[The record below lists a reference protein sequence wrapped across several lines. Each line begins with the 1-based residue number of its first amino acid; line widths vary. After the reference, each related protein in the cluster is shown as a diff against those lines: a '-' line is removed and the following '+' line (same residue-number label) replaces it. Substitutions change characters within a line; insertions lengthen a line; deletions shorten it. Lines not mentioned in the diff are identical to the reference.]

1 MATDVIMPVLGMA
14 QESGVLVR
22 WLKQQG
28 QSVLRGE
35 LLFEVET
42 DKTVQEIEAP
52 ADGILGPWLAR
63 EGEVVPVTQVVAR
76 LYPPGEVI
84 PSALTPM
91 QASGPGAI
99 STAASPRAAFVAAT
113 PLAVRMAAAHD
124 VDLAK
129 IQTESG
135 KVQKADVL
143 AYLAAAEQRPP
154 AGRILASP
162 KARRL
167 ASERH
172 LALADLQGTGPGGA
186 VLAADVLAWRP
197 PPVEAPV
204 LAKKEVRL
212 PGTAEKADD
221 LPAIPMSHTWQR
233 MAERTTQAW
242 ISTPQFYLQ
251 RRALAARLMD
261 WLHGARSRSTQKI
274 TVSDLLVMACARC
287 LALHPQVNRSW
298 QSGRIVAKPS
308 INVGLAV
315 ALADGLVVPVIQR
328 ADKLSLQEIAHTR
341 ADLSA
346 RAHEGQLRSEDVAN
360 GTFTISNLGMFGVD
374 RFLAIVNP
382 PQAAILAAGA
392 IRDEV
397 VPLNGQPSVQ
407 PVIDLTVTFDHR
419 VVDGAIG
426 ARFLQTLVA
435 AIEEPLLLL
444 EQSPPAP

>member
-22 WLKQQG
+22 WLKQPG
-28 QSVLRGE
+28 QSVARGE

-42 DKTVQEIEAP
+42 DKAVQEIEAP
-52 ADGILGPWLAR
+52 ADGIVGPWLAR
-63 EGEVVPVTQVVAR
+63 EGDVVPVTQVVAR
-76 LYPPGEVI
+76 LYAPGEAF
-84 PSALTPM
+84 PAAPM
-91 QASGPGAI
+91 PGALP
-99 STAASPRAAFVAAT
+99 TATPPKAASIAAT
-113 PLAVRMAAAHD
+113 PLAARMAAAHD
-124 VDLAK
+124 IDLAK
-129 IQTESG
+129 VQTESG

-143 AYLAAAEQRPP
+143 AYLAAAEQRPF
-154 AGRILASP
+154 AGRIPASP

-172 LALADLQGTGPGGA
+172 LALADLQGSGPGGA
-186 VLAADVLAWRP
+186 VLAADVMRWRP
-197 PPVEAPV
+197 STVEKSAAV
-204 LAKKEVRL
+204 EQEVR
-212 PGTAEKADD
+212 PPNMVGKADD
-221 LPAIPMSHTWQR
+221 LPTIPMSHVWQR

-242 ISTPQFYLQ
+242 VSTPQFYLQ
-251 RRALAARLMD
+251 RRALAGRLVE

-298 QSGRIVAKPS
+298 QDGRLIALPS
-308 INVGLAV
+308 INIGLAV
-315 ALADGLVVPVIQR
+315 ALEDGVVVPVIRR
-328 ADKLSLQEIAHTR
+328 ADKLSLHEIAQAR
-341 ADLSA
+341 ADLA
-346 RAHEGQLRSEDVAN
+346 TRAHAGRLRSEDVAH

-374 RFLAIVNP
+374 RFLAILNP
-382 PQAAILAAGA
+382 PQAGILAAGA

-419 VVDGAIG
+419 VADGAIG

-435 AIEEPLLLL
+435 AVEEPLLLL
-444 EQSPPAP
+444 EQSPPSP